1 MHKEKQIIMATL
13 KNAKQVK
20 ETEKAIQIEYWQ
32 KLFWIPKSLVN
43 VTEEGYFDVVDWFY
57 KKEIDWKIT
66 AKHIAYVIGLNR
78 VDADAEGLPAQMQ
91 ALLNK

>member
-1 MHKEKQIIMATL
+1 M
-13 KNAKQVK
+13 
-20 ETEKAIQIEYWQ
+20 
-32 KLFWIPKSLVN
+32 N